1 MHTLMRLARS
11 GSTPPEIVEVA
22 KEEGVEPHV
31 LRQRVAE
38 GRVIIVRNVSR
49 EGVKPL
55 GIGEGLRTKVN
66 VNVGTSTHVVDLE
79 MELEKVRV
87 AKRYGA
93 DAVMDLSIGGDLDLI
108 RRAILRE
115 STPLPLGTVPTYQA
129 WMETVARGKGLP
141 DEDYFLSIVER
152 HLKDG
157 VDFMTIHAAIT
168 RELAEKAVKSSRI
181 QPIVSRGGALL
192 AAWMLETGNENP
204 YWKNFE
210 YLLEL
215 FAEYDATISLG
226 DSLRPGAIHDAHD
239 ELQMREL
246 VNNARLVERAREY
259 GVMVMIEGPGHV
271 PLNEVVEDV
280 KVMKALTKGA
290 PYYVLGP
297 LVTDVAPGYDHIGS
311 AIGAALAAAA
321 GADFICYV
329 TPAEHLSLP
338 TPEQVRE
345 GLIAARIAAHA
356 GDIVKLGEK
365 AAAWDRSIAEA
376 RARLDWKTM
385 IENSMDPERAWKI
398 YTQFGAQLPSCT
410 MCGSLCACLVLE
422 KWAKRLR
429 GESSGKRVEVTA
441 R

>member
-1 MHTLMRLARS
+1 MRIARS
-11 GSTPPEIVEVA
+11 GGTPPELEIVA
-22 KEEGVEPHV
+22 REEGVDV
-31 LRQRVAE
+31 NKLRHRVAE
-38 GRVIIVRNVSR
+38 GRVIIVRNVKR

-66 VNVGTSTHVVDLE
+66 VNVGTSTHVVNID
-79 MELEKVRV
+79 MELEKVRI
-87 AKRYGA
+87 AKQYGA
-93 DAVMDLSIGGDLDLI
+93 DAIMDLSIGGDLDEI
-108 RRAILRE
+108 RRLILRE
-115 STPLPLGTVPTYQA
+115 SAPLPVGTVPTYQA
-129 WMETVARGKGLP
+129 WMETVAKGKGLP
-141 DEDYFLSIVER
+141 DEDHFIKVVER

-168 RELAEKAVKSSRI
+168 RELAEKAVKSNRI

-192 AAWMLETGNENP
+192 AAWMLETGSENP
-204 YWKNFE
+204 YWKNFD
-210 YLLEL
+210 YILEL

-239 ELQMREL
+239 QLQIAEL
-246 VNNARLVERAREY
+246 VNNARLVEKARQA
-259 GVMVMIEGPGHV
+259 GVMVMVEGPGHV
-271 PLNEVVEDV
+271 PLDRVVEDV
-280 KVMKALTKGA
+280 KLMKAVTRGA

-338 TPEQVRE
+338 TPEQVKE

-365 AAAWDRSIAEA
+365 AAAWDRLVAEA
-376 RARLDWKTM
+376 RARLDWRTM
-385 IENSMDPERAWKI
+385 IDNSLDPERAWKI
-398 YTQFGAQLPSCT
+398 HTQFGTNLPSCT

-422 KWAKRLR
+422 KWARKLK
-429 GESSGKRVEVTA
+429 GKGVQPSTK
-441 R
+441 

>member
-1 MHTLMRLARS
+1 MPTLMRVARS
-11 GSTPPEIVEVA
+11 GSTPPELELVA
-22 KEEGVEPHV
+22 REEGVDV
-31 LRQRVAE
+31 NKLRVRVAE
-38 GRVIIVRNVSR
+38 GRVIIVRNVKR
-49 EGVKPL
+49 EEVKPL

-66 VNVGTSTHVVDLE
+66 VNIGTSTHIVNVD
-79 MELEKVRV
+79 MELEKVKI

-93 DAVMDLSIGGDLDLI
+93 DAIMDLSIGGDLDEI
-108 RRAILRE
+108 RRLVLRE
-115 STPLPLGTVPTYQA
+115 AAPLPVGTVPTYQA

-141 DEDYFLSIVER
+141 DEDYFIKVVER
-152 HLKDG
+152 HLRDG

-168 RELAEKAVKSSRI
+168 RELAEKAVRSSRV

-204 YWKNFE
+204 YWKNFD
-210 YLLEL
+210 YILEL

-226 DSLRPGAIHDAHD
+226 DSLRPGAIHDALD
-239 ELQMREL
+239 QLQVSEL
-246 VNNARLVERAREY
+246 VNNARLVERAREA
-259 GVMVMIEGPGHV
+259 GVMVMVEGPGHV
-271 PLNEVVEDV
+271 PLDKVVEDV
-280 KVMKALTKGA
+280 KLMKALTRGA

-338 TPEQVRE
+338 TPEQVKE

-356 GDIVKLGEK
+356 ADIVKLGEK
-365 AAAWDRSIAEA
+365 AAAWDRLVAEA

-385 IENSMDPERAWKI
+385 IEHSMDPEKAWSI
-398 YTQFGAQLPSCT
+398 YTQFGAKLPSCT

-422 KWAKRLR
+422 KWAKRL
-429 GESSGKRVEVTA
+429 SAAKQSK
-441 R
+441 

>member
-1 MHTLMRLARS
+1 MPTLMRLARS
-11 GSTPPEIVEVA
+11 GSTPPELELVA
-22 KEEGVEPHV
+22 REEGVDV
-31 LRQRVAE
+31 GKLRARVAE
-38 GRVIIVRNVSR
+38 GRVIIVRNVKR
-49 EGVKPL
+49 EEVKPL

-66 VNVGTSTHVVDLE
+66 VNIGTSTHIVNID
-79 MELEKVRV
+79 MELEKVKI

-93 DAVMDLSIGGDLDLI
+93 DAIMDLSIGGDLDEI
-108 RRAILRE
+108 RRLVLRE
-115 STPLPLGTVPTYQA
+115 AAPLPVGTVPTYQA

-141 DEDYFLSIVER
+141 DEDYFIKVVER
-152 HLKDG
+152 HLRDG

-204 YWKNFE
+204 YWKHFD
-210 YLLEL
+210 YILEL

-226 DSLRPGAIHDAHD
+226 DSLRPGAIHDALD
-239 ELQMREL
+239 QLQVSEL
-246 VNNARLVERAREY
+246 VNNAKLVERAREA
-259 GVMVMIEGPGHV
+259 GVMVMVEGPGHV
-271 PLNEVVEDV
+271 PLDKVVEDV
-280 KVMKALTKGA
+280 KLMKALTRGA

-338 TPEQVRE
+338 TPEQVKE

-356 GDIVKLGEK
+356 ADIVKLGEK
-365 AAAWDRSIAEA
+365 AAAWDRLVAEA

-385 IENSMDPERAWKI
+385 IEHSLDPEKAWRI
-398 YTQFGAQLPSCT
+398 YTQFGAKLPSCT

-422 KWAKRLR
+422 KWAKRL
-429 GESSGKRVEVTA
+429 SAAKQSK
-441 R
+441 

>member
-1 MHTLMRLARS
+1 MTTLMRIARS
-11 GSTPPEIVEVA
+11 GSTPPEIEVVA
-22 KEEGVEPHV
+22 REEGVDPNK
-31 LRQRVAE
+31 LRTRIAE
-38 GRVIIVRNVSR
+38 GRVIIVRNVKR

-66 VNVGTSTHVVDLE
+66 VNVGTSTHVVNID
-79 MELEKVRV
+79 MELEKVRI

-93 DAVMDLSIGGDLDLI
+93 DALMDLSIGGDLDQI
-108 RRAILRE
+108 RRIILKE

-141 DEDYFLSIVER
+141 DEDYFIKVVER
-152 HLKDG
+152 HLRDG

-168 RELAEKAVKSSRI
+168 RELAEKAVKSDRI

-204 YWKNFE
+204 YWKNFD
-210 YLLEL
+210 YILEL

-226 DSLRPGAIHDAHD
+226 DSLRPGAIHDALD
-239 ELQMREL
+239 QLQLSELI
-246 VNNARLVERAREY
+246 NNAKLVERARKA
-259 GVMVMIEGPGHV
+259 GVMVMVEGPGHV
-271 PLNEVVEDV
+271 PLNKVAEDV
-280 KVMKALTKGA
+280 RIMKAVTRGA

-297 LVTDVAPGYDHIGS
+297 IVTDIAPGYDHITS
-311 AIGAALAAAA
+311 AIGAAIAAAA

-338 TPEQVRE
+338 TPEQVKE

-356 GDIVKLGEK
+356 ADIVKLGEK
-365 AAAWDRSIAEA
+365 AAQWDRMIAEA
-376 RARLDWKTM
+376 RAKLDWKTM
-385 IENSMDPERAWKI
+385 IDSSLDPDRAWRI
-398 YTQFGAQLPSCT
+398 YTQFGQQLPSCT

-429 GESSGKRVEVTA
+429 AKTA
-441 R
+441 SNR